1 MEDKNNQAKKEHGSL
16 LQAIGTQKLVAI
28 IALVVLF
35 LFFWFF
41 LGKISQN
48 TAPLSV
54 SWILL
59 IILDSWQLA

>member
-1 MEDKNNQAKKEHGSL
+1 MKMENNQAKKDHGSL

-41 LGKISQN
+41 GENFAKYSTIIS
-48 TAPLSV
+48 
-54 SWILL
+54 
-59 IILDSWQLA
+59 ILDSS